1 MNIQSAYNKWSTSYD
16 EVENRT
22 RDLEGIAFW
31 QILSSR
37 TFENCLEIGC
47 GTGKNTIKLEE
58 IAKNITSVDLSEE
71 MLAKAKSKIKSNKVK
86 FVQADINKSW
96 NFTQNKFDLIT
107 FSLVLEHIADLDH
120 IFCEASKL
128 LNKNGLIYVGEL
140 HPFKQ
145 LSGSK
150 ARFETDSGVQIVDC
164 FNHHI
169 SDFMLPA
176 KKYGLAVVDIN
187 EYFDDADRTG
197 IPRIITLLL
206 RKLS

>member
-47 GTGKNTIKLEE
+47 RTGKNTIKLEE

-169 SDFMLPA
+169 SDFIFSA
-176 KKYGLAVVDIN
+176 KKSGLILDQLN
-187 EYFDDADRTG
+187 EYFDGDNKSE
-197 IPRIITLLL
+197 IPRILTLEF
-206 RKLS
+206 KK